1 MGVGSDCQIDNGRAR
16 VTRYHLAP
24 GASIGFHRHSHDYVI
39 VPITSGRL
47 RITEAGREAIADLK
61 SGMAYFRSAGVEHD
75 VGNAGPLEMIF
86 VEVEILG

>member
-1 MGVGSDCQIDNGRAR
+1 MSMETDCQIDNGRAR
-16 VTRYHLAP
+16 VTRYRLAP

-47 RITEAGREAIADLK
+47 RVTEAGCEAIADLN
-61 SGMAYFRSAGVEHD
+61 SGTAYFRSAGVEHD
-75 VGNAGPLEMIF
+75 VGNAGAQEMIF